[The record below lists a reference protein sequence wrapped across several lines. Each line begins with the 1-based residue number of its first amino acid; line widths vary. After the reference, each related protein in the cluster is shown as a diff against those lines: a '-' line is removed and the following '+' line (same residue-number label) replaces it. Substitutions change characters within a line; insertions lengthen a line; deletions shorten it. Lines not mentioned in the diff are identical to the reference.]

1 MNAKW
6 RFHFCSSL
14 LIFLLYLCFMNA
26 KWRFHFVLL
35 FWYFY
40 YIFVL
45 WTLNE
50 DLIFVL
56 LFWYF
61 YYIFV
66 LWTLNEDFIFVHF
79 FWYLYY
85 IFVLWMLHE
94 DFHYFKIFYN
104 TKSTPSY
111 FKGVLHY
118 SYRFTT
124 NLVPFGLL
132 SKTAILP
139 SCNSTIFFVIDSP
152 NPEELS
158 SVVVLDLSTL

>member
-61 YYIFV
+61 
-66 LWTLNEDFIFVHF
+66 
-79 FWYLYY
+79 YY

>member
-26 KWRFHFVLL
+26 KWIFHFA
-35 FWYFY
+35 
-40 YIFVL
+40 
-45 WTLNE
+45 
-50 DLIFVL
+50 L

-66 LWTLNEDFIFVHF
+66 LWTLNEDFIFVLL
-79 FWYLYY
+79 FWYFYY

>member
-50 DLIFVL
+50 D
-56 LFWYF
+56 
-61 YYIFV
+61 
-66 LWTLNEDFIFVHF
+66 FIFVHF
-79 FWYLYY
+79 FWYFYC

>member
-26 KWRFHFVLL
+26 KWRFHFA
-35 FWYFY
+35 
-40 YIFVL
+40 
-45 WTLNE
+45 
-50 DLIFVL
+50 L

-66 LWTLNEDFIFVHF
+66 LWTLNEDFIFVLL
-79 FWYLYY
+79 FWYFYY

>member
-50 DLIFVL
+50 DFIFVL

-61 YYIFV
+61 
-66 LWTLNEDFIFVHF
+66 
-79 FWYLYY
+79 YY

-132 SKTAILP
+132 YKTAILP

>member
-50 DLIFVL
+50 DFIFVL

-61 YYIFV
+61 
-66 LWTLNEDFIFVHF
+66 
-79 FWYLYY
+79 YY

>member
-1 MNAKW
+1 MNLKW

-50 DLIFVL
+50 DFIFVL

-61 YYIFV
+61 
-66 LWTLNEDFIFVHF
+66 
-79 FWYLYY
+79 YY

>member
-50 DLIFVL
+50 DFIFVL

-61 YYIFV
+61 
-66 LWTLNEDFIFVHF
+66 
-79 FWYLYY
+79 YY

-139 SCNSTIFFVIDSP
+139 PCNSTIFFVIDSP

>member
-50 DLIFVL
+50 DFIFVL

-61 YYIFV
+61 
-66 LWTLNEDFIFVHF
+66 
-79 FWYLYY
+79 YY

-158 SVVVLDLSTL
+158 SVAVLDLSTL

>member
-1 MNAKW
+1 MNVKW

-50 DLIFVL
+50 DFIFVL

-61 YYIFV
+61 
-66 LWTLNEDFIFVHF
+66 
-79 FWYLYY
+79 YY

>member
-6 RFHFCSSL
+6 RSHFCSSL

-50 DLIFVL
+50 DFIFVL

-61 YYIFV
+61 
-66 LWTLNEDFIFVHF
+66 
-79 FWYLYY
+79 YY

>member
-50 DLIFVL
+50 D
-56 LFWYF
+56 
-61 YYIFV
+61 
-66 LWTLNEDFIFVHF
+66 FIFVHF
-79 FWYLYY
+79 FWYFYY